1 MRQRLVIRLEMDLG
15 LAPEIQVEAT
25 LPRAEEHPQE
35 RNMALLT
42 GQINPAVA
50 AATALVVGG
59 FTLQREVM

>member
-35 RNMALLT
+35 RNMALFT
-42 GQINPAVA
+42 GQINPEVA